1 MKTPTPTPHKVI
13 IAGSRH
19 IENDAYSRE
28 LINDLILSYKNKFN
42 ATITHVI
49 TGKCAGVDTIG
60 EEVAQ
65 SLDLE
70 VIEYPADWS
79 AHGYAA
85 GPIRNRQMAANADGL
100 ILVWDGKSR
109 GSYSMLSEAR
119 KAGLNITT
127 HTDTGR

>member
-1 MKTPTPTPHKVI
+1 MGTPTPHKVI

-28 LINDLILSYKNKFN
+28 QIKDLILSYENRFGE
-42 ATITHVI
+42 TITHVI
-49 TGKCAGVDTIG
+49 TGKCSGVDTIG
-60 EEVAQ
+60 AEVAEG
-65 SLDLE
+65 LDLE

-109 GSYSMLSEAR
+109 GSHHMLNEAR